1 MSSNSFMWGWWMVGY
16 IIEILYSEYYP
27 ENSNLHYEVVMVLS
41 QHYPQRRIL
50 IIIPRYLLSLP
61 PTQVTDSIYDL
72 VGAICVSHIPP
83 DHPRTEI
90 SSGLSA
96 LLHRLLLG
104 LCPAL
109 PGPDLREDQSCR
121 HLP

>member
-1 MSSNSFMWGWWMVGY
+1 MSSNSFMWGWWMMGY

-72 VGAICVSHIPP
+72 VGAEV
-83 DHPRTEI
+83 HPRVKSQNVEKVFTSMDINKAGVVSLDEFLVYC
-90 SSGLSA
+90 SSS
-96 LLHRLLLG
+96 HRVQQSL
-104 LCPAL
+104 AVL
-109 PGPDLREDQSCR
+109 P
-121 HLP
+121 